1 MSQVSGEIA
10 DIAYIFSPEAE
21 VCFPRLVRGHRA
33 VCSVGEGCVVNPG
46 KVSDIDET
54 LQLTTWSSLDR
65 QWRARDLLKR
75 AVRPFG
81 ERRDVRR
88 IDRGVETGPQ
98 QSVSLDRRERRY
110 AEAFGRRDLRLGRD
124 LRAPSVGREVQPVV
138 GADDPFTV
146 HPPHAQRH
154 ASVW

>member
-10 DIAYIFSPEAE
+10 DIAYVFGPEAE
-21 VCFPRLVRGHRA
+21 VGFPRLVGGHRA
-33 VCSVGEGCVVNPG
+33 VFTVGEGCVVNPS
-46 KVSDIDET
+46 KVSDVDET
-54 LQLTTWSSLDR
+54 LQLTPRSSLDR

-88 IDRGVETGPQ
+88 IDGSVETGPQ

-110 AEAFGRRDLRLGRD
+110 AEAFGRR
-124 LRAPSVGREVQPVV
+124 
-138 GADDPFTV
+138 
-146 HPPHAQRH
+146 
-154 ASVW
+154 